1 MNNSKANVS
10 NHSKIFLMIGL
21 TFLLISLF
29 VSLTFG
35 MAEAGRTKQAGQE
48 IFYQD
53 AMPASSQR
61 RQSDDKNYLVPVG
74 ITTGVRFSTQGIVV
88 LGAGDVVLA
97 DGTTASPSRDKLLP
111 GDIVTKVSGIQ
122 VQDINEMTNAIHAA
136 GGTVVLGILRDDTP
150 LDVELTPV
158 RCSEEGHAKIG
169 CWVRDST
176 QGIGTITYY
185 CPHTWRFGALGH
197 GIMDVDTQKLL
208 TVREGQLLEC
218 NIIDVRHGKKG
229 APGELIGEIK
239 SDLAVGEITKNCHL
253 GIYGSI
259 NRNHQTLPTIPF
271 PTACHLSTTR
281 GPAKIFSN
289 IEGGPIRAYDIFI
302 ENINQDQTSEKGM
315 VVRITDPDL
324 IKRTGGIVQGMSGSP
339 IIQGDHLVGAITHV
353 FVQNPLRGYGV
364 FIDRMSAE

>member
-1 MNNSKANVS
+1 MDKSKTNVS

-21 TFLLISLF
+21 AFLLISLF
-29 VSLTFG
+29 VSLIFNMVGATQ
-35 MAEAGRTKQAGQE
+35 AKQAGQE
-48 IFYQD
+48 VFHQD
-53 AMPASSQR
+53 ALPASSQR
-61 RQSDDKNYLVPVG
+61 KQGYDKNYLVPVG
-74 ITTGVRFSTQGIVV
+74 ITTGVRFSTEGIVV

-97 DGTTASPSRDKLLP
+97 DGTVTSPSRDKLLP
-111 GDIVTKVSGIQ
+111 GDIVTKVSGKQ
-122 VQDINEMTNAIHAA
+122 VQDINEMTKAIHAA
-136 GGTVVLGILRDDTP
+136 GGTVVLGILRDDVP
-150 LDVELTPV
+150 LNVELTPV
-158 RCSEEGHAKIG
+158 RCGEEGLSKIG

-197 GIMDVDTQKLL
+197 GIMDVDTGRLL
-208 TVREGQLLEC
+208 SVREGQLLEC
-218 NIIDVRHGKKG
+218 SIIDVRHGKKG

-239 SDLAVGEITKNCHL
+239 PDLAVGEITKNCHL
-253 GIYGSI
+253 GIYGNI
-259 NRNHQTLPTIPF
+259 NRSHQSLPTIPF

-281 GPAKIFSN
+281 GPAKILSN

-315 VVRITDPDL
+315 VIRITDPTL

-339 IIQGDHLVGAITHV
+339 IIQSDHLVGAITHV